1 MKFVISISIVFLVS
15 SFFSQTSSS
24 ALKKEQKKI
33 EKKISNTKT
42 LLNTVKNN
50 ADISLNELR
59 IVDNQIKNREAL
71 VAVYDNQVQAAEI
84 KMLEKSNEINTLKK
98 KSIKLK
104 SQYRAMLLYAYKHR
118 NNSDKIM
125 YILSASSYHEAF
137 KRNKY
142 IKKIAAAQKR
152 QVAIIKQHRQLI
164 SQEIKNVAIE
174 KSQKL
179 VSLEQKKQEKA
190 NIELDKNLLATNLN
204 KLKNEEQKLNTQ
216 LLTEEQ
222 KKQDLKLK
230 ITNAIRVE
238 ISIAEN
244 KRKKK
249 AAQEAKEK
257 AAKEAKEKV
266 AKEAKEKAA
275 KKEKLVVKVK
285 PNNEINPTKV
295 KTPTNVIV
303 PEKVTPKPK
312 VEKEVVFVESDENIA
327 LGTSFATN
335 KGKLPWPV
343 SSGSITEKYGRNAHP
358 TLSGVFTN
366 NNGIDISCPIGQ
378 SVRAIFEGEVTSVF
392 TITGAGKV
400 VIVTHGNYKT
410 VYSNL
415 QSTDVKIGTK
425 VQTKQKIGTLL
436 SEGNIS
442 ICHFEIQLVAN
453 GAIQSLNPSLWISK

>member
-142 IKKIAAAQKR
+142 IKKIASAQKR

-257 AAKEAKEKV
+257 AAKEAKEK
-266 AKEAKEKAA
+266 AA
-275 KKEKLVVKVK
+275 KKEKLVVKEK

-343 SSGSITEKYGRNAHP
+343 SNGSITEKYGRNAHP

-415 QSTDVKIGTK
+415 QSTEVKIGSK

>member
-257 AAKEAKEKV
+257 AAKEAKEK
-266 AKEAKEKAA
+266 AA
-275 KKEKLVVKVK
+275 KKEKLVVKEK

-415 QSTDVKIGTK
+415 
-425 VQTKQKIGTLL
+425 
-436 SEGNIS
+436 
-442 ICHFEIQLVAN
+442 
-453 GAIQSLNPSLWISK
+453 W

>member
-1 MKFVISISIVFLVS
+1 MKFVISISIFFLVPS
-15 SFFSQTSSS
+15 LFCQTSSD

-33 EKKISNTKT
+33 EKKISNTKN

-50 ADISLNELR
+50 ANASLNELR

-142 IKKIAAAQKR
+142 IKKIASAQKR

-179 VSLEQKKQEKA
+179 VSLEQKKQEKV

-204 KLKNEEQKLNTQ
+204 KLKNEEQKLNSQ

-257 AAKEAKEKV
+257 AAKKEKI
-266 AKEAKEKAA
+266 
-275 KKEKLVVKVK
+275 VVKEK
-285 PNNEINPTKV
+285 PNNDIKPTKV

-415 QSTDVKIGTK
+415 QSTDVKIGSK

>member
-1 MKFVISISIVFLVS
+1 MKFVISISIVFFVS
-15 SFFSQTSSS
+15 SFFSQTSSA

-33 EKKISNTKT
+33 ENKISNTKT

-50 ADISLNELR
+50 ANISLNELR

-142 IKKIAAAQKR
+142 IKKIASAQKR

-204 KLKNEEQKLNTQ
+204 KLKNEEQKLNSQ

-257 AAKEAKEKV
+257 AAKKEKI
-266 AKEAKEKAA
+266 
-275 KKEKLVVKVK
+275 VVKEK
-285 PNNEINPTKV
+285 PNNDIKPTKV

-415 QSTDVKIGTK
+415 QSTDVKIGSK

-436 SEGNIS
+436 SKGNIS

>member
-42 LLNTVKNN
+42 LLNTVKIN

-142 IKKIAAAQKR
+142 IKKIASAQKR
-152 QVAIIKQHRQLI
+152 QVAIIKQHQQLI

-257 AAKEAKEKV
+257 AAQEAKD
-266 AKEAKEKAA
+266 KAA
-275 KKEKLVVKVK
+275 KKEKLVVKEK
-285 PNNEINPTKV
+285 PNNEIKPTKV

-303 PEKVTPKPK
+303 PEKVIPKE
-312 VEKEVVFVESDENIA
+312 EKEVVFVESNENIA

-415 QSTDVKIGTK
+415 QSTDVKIGSK
-425 VQTKQKIGTLL
+425 VQTKQKIGALL

>member
-257 AAKEAKEKV
+257 V

-275 KKEKLVVKVK
+275 KKEKLVVKEK

-415 QSTDVKIGTK
+415 QSTDVKIGSK

>member
-1 MKFVISISIVFLVS
+1 MKFVISISIVFFVS
-15 SFFSQTSSS
+15 SFFSQTSSA
-24 ALKKEQKKI
+24 ALKKEQNKI

-42 LLNTVKNN
+42 LLNKVKNN

-84 KMLEKSNEINTLKK
+84 KILEKSNEINTLKK

-142 IKKIAAAQKR
+142 IKKIASAEKR

-204 KLKNEEQKLNTQ
+204 KLKNEEQKLNSQ

-257 AAKEAKEKV
+257 AAK
-266 AKEAKEKAA
+266 
-275 KKEKLVVKVK
+275 KEKLVVKEK

-415 QSTDVKIGTK
+415 QSIDVKIGSK
-425 VQTKQKIGTLL
+425 VQTKQKIGALL

>member
-15 SFFSQTSSS
+15 SFFSQTSST

-33 EKKISNTKT
+33 ENKIYNTKT

-50 ADISLNELR
+50 ANISLNELR

-71 VAVYDNQVQAAEI
+71 VAVYDNQVKAAEI

-142 IKKIAAAQKR
+142 IKKIASAQKR

-179 VSLEQKKQEKA
+179 VSLEQKKKEKA
-190 NIELDKNLLATNLN
+190 NIELDKNLLATNFN
-204 KLKNEEQKLNTQ
+204 KLKNEEQKLNAQ
-216 LLTEEQ
+216 LLIEEK

-249 AAQEAKEK
+249 AEQVAKEK
-257 AAKEAKEKV
+257 ATKKEKV
-266 AKEAKEKAA
+266 
-275 KKEKLVVKVK
+275 VVKEK
-285 PNNEINPTKV
+285 PNNEIKPTKV

-303 PEKVTPKPK
+303 PEKVIPKPK

-415 QSTDVKIGTK
+415 QSTDVKIGSK

-436 SEGNIS
+436 GEGNIS

>member
-257 AAKEAKEKV
+257 AAKKEKQV
-266 AKEAKEKAA
+266 VKEKQ
-275 KKEKLVVKVK
+275 
-285 PNNEINPTKV
+285 NNEINPTKV

-343 SSGSITEKYGRNAHP
+343 SSGSITGKYGRNAHP

-415 QSTDVKIGTK
+415 QSIDVKIGSK
-425 VQTKQKIGTLL
+425 VQTKQKIGALL

>member
-1 MKFVISISIVFLVS
+1 MFD
-15 SFFSQTSSS
+15 
-24 ALKKEQKKI
+24 
-33 EKKISNTKT
+33 
-42 LLNTVKNN
+42 LN
-50 ADISLNELR
+50 
-59 IVDNQIKNREAL
+59 
-71 VAVYDNQVQAAEI
+71 
-84 KMLEKSNEINTLKK
+84 
-98 KSIKLK
+98 
-104 SQYRAMLLYAYKHR
+104 
-118 NNSDKIM
+118 
-125 YILSASSYHEAF
+125 
-137 KRNKY
+137 
-142 IKKIAAAQKR
+142 
-152 QVAIIKQHRQLI
+152 IKQEL
-164 SQEIKNVAIE
+164 
-174 KSQKL
+174 
-179 VSLEQKKQEKA
+179 KQ
-190 NIELDKNLLATNLN
+190 
-204 KLKNEEQKLNTQ
+204 
-216 LLTEEQ
+216 
-222 KKQDLKLK
+222 K
-230 ITNAIRVE
+230 ITNAIRTE

-249 AAQEAKEK
+249 AEQ
-257 AAKEAKEKV
+257 
-266 AKEAKEKAA
+266 EAKEKAA
-275 KKEKLVVKVK
+275 KKEKIIVKEK
-285 PNNEINPTKV
+285 PNNDIKPTKV

-415 QSTDVKIGTK
+415 QSTDVKIGSK

>member
-257 AAKEAKEKV
+257 AAKEAKEK
-266 AKEAKEKAA
+266 AA
-275 KKEKLVVKVK
+275 KKEKLVVKEK

-343 SSGSITEKYGRNAHP
+343 SNGSITEKYGRNAHP

-415 QSTDVKIGTK
+415 QSTDVKIGSK

>member
-42 LLNTVKNN
+42 LLNKVKNN

-142 IKKIAAAQKR
+142 IKKIASAQKR

-222 KKQDLKLK
+222 KKQDLKVK

-257 AAKEAKEKV
+257 V

-275 KKEKLVVKVK
+275 KKEKLVVKEK

>member
-142 IKKIAAAQKR
+142 IKKIASAQKR

-257 AAKEAKEKV
+257 AAK
-266 AKEAKEKAA
+266 
-275 KKEKLVVKVK
+275 KEKLVVKEK

-312 VEKEVVFVESDENIA
+312 VEKEVVFVESDENRA

-415 QSTDVKIGTK
+415 QSTDVKIGSK
-425 VQTKQKIGTLL
+425 VQTKQKIGALL

>member
-1 MKFVISISIVFLVS
+1 MKFVISISIFFLVPS
-15 SFFSQTSSS
+15 LFCQTSSD

-50 ADISLNELR
+50 ANASLNELR

-71 VAVYDNQVQAAEI
+71 VAVYDNQVQASEI
-84 KMLEKSNEINTLKK
+84 KMLEKSNEINTLKN

-104 SQYRAMLLYAYKHR
+104 RQYRAMLLYAYKHR
-118 NNSDKIM
+118 NNSGKLM
-125 YILSASSYHEAF
+125 YILSSSNYNEAY

-142 IKKIAAAQKR
+142 IKKIASAQKR

-164 SQEIKNVAIE
+164 SQEIKNVSFE

-179 VSLEQKKQEKA
+179 LSLEQKKQEKA
-190 NIELDKNLLATNLN
+190 NIELDKNLLATNFN
-204 KLKNEEQKLNTQ
+204 KLKNEEQKLNAQ
-216 LLTEEQ
+216 LLIEEK
-222 KKQDLKLK
+222 KKQELKQK
-230 ITNAIRVE
+230 ITNAIRTE

-249 AAQEAKEK
+249 AEQEAKEK
-257 AAKEAKEKV
+257 I
-266 AKEAKEKAA
+266 A
-275 KKEKLVVKVK
+275 KKEKKVVKEK
-285 PNNEINPTKV
+285 PNNEIKPTKV

-366 NNGIDISCPIGQ
+366 NNGIDISCPLGQ

-415 QSTDVKIGTK
+415 QSTDVKIGSK

>member
-1 MKFVISISIVFLVS
+1 MKFVISISIVFFVS
-15 SFFSQTSSS
+15 SFFSQTSSA

-33 EKKISNTKT
+33 ENKISNTKT

-50 ADISLNELR
+50 ANISLNELR

-142 IKKIAAAQKR
+142 IKKIASAQKR

-190 NIELDKNLLATNLN
+190 DIELDKNLLATNLN
-204 KLKNEEQKLNTQ
+204 KLKNEEQKLNSQ

-257 AAKEAKEKV
+257 AAKKEKI
-266 AKEAKEKAA
+266 
-275 KKEKLVVKVK
+275 VVKEK
-285 PNNEINPTKV
+285 PNNDIKPTKV

-415 QSTDVKIGTK
+415 QSTDVKIGSK
-425 VQTKQKIGTLL
+425 VQTKQNIGSLIQ
-436 SEGNIS
+436 EGNIS
-442 ICHFEIQLVAN
+442 ICHFEIHQVIN
-453 GAIQSLNPSLWISK
+453 GITQSLNPSLWISK

>member
-222 KKQDLKLK
+222 KKQDLKVK

-257 AAKEAKEKV
+257 AAKEAKEK
-266 AKEAKEKAA
+266 AA
-275 KKEKLVVKVK
+275 KKEKLVVKEK

-366 NNGIDISCPIGQ
+366 NNGIDISCPLGQ

-415 QSTDVKIGTK
+415 QSTDVKIGSK

>member
-1 MKFVISISIVFLVS
+1 MKFVISISIFFLVPS
-15 SFFSQTSSS
+15 LFCQTSSD

-50 ADISLNELR
+50 ANISLNELR

-142 IKKIAAAQKR
+142 IKKIASAQKR
-152 QVAIIKQHRQLI
+152 QVAIIKQHQQLI

-257 AAKEAKEKV
+257 AAQ
-266 AKEAKEKAA
+266 EAKEKAA
-275 KKEKLVVKVK
+275 KKEKLVVKEK
-285 PNNEINPTKV
+285 PNNEIKPTKV

-303 PEKVTPKPK
+303 PEKVIPKE
-312 VEKEVVFVESDENIA
+312 EKEVVFVESNENIA
-327 LGTSFATN
+327 LGTSFSTN

-415 QSTDVKIGTK
+415 QSTDVKIGSK

>member
-1 MKFVISISIVFLVS
+1 MKFVISISIVFFVS
-15 SFFSQTSSS
+15 SFFSQTSSA

-33 EKKISNTKT
+33 ENKISNTKT

-50 ADISLNELR
+50 ANISLNELR

-142 IKKIAAAQKR
+142 IKKIASAQKR
-152 QVAIIKQHRQLI
+152 QVAIIKHHRQLI

-204 KLKNEEQKLNTQ
+204 KLKNEEQKLNSQ

-257 AAKEAKEKV
+257 AAKKEKI
-266 AKEAKEKAA
+266 
-275 KKEKLVVKVK
+275 VVKEK
-285 PNNEINPTKV
+285 PNNEIKPTKV

-415 QSTDVKIGTK
+415 QSTDVKIGSK

>member
-59 IVDNQIKNREAL
+59 IVNNQIKNREAL

-249 AAQEAKEK
+249 AAKEAKEK
-257 AAKEAKEKV
+257 A

-275 KKEKLVVKVK
+275 KKEKLVVKEK

-343 SSGSITEKYGRNAHP
+343 SNGSITEKYGRNAHP

-415 QSTDVKIGTK
+415 QSTDVKIGSK

>member
-15 SFFSQTSSS
+15 SFFSQTSSA
-24 ALKKEQKKI
+24 ALKKEQNKI

-42 LLNTVKNN
+42 LLNKVKNN

-142 IKKIAAAQKR
+142 IKKIASAQKR

-204 KLKNEEQKLNTQ
+204 KLKNEEQKLNSQ

-257 AAKEAKEKV
+257 AAK
-266 AKEAKEKAA
+266 
-275 KKEKLVVKVK
+275 KEKLVVKEK

-366 NNGIDISCPIGQ
+366 NNGIDISCPLGQ

-415 QSTDVKIGTK
+415 QSIDVKIGSK
-425 VQTKQKIGTLL
+425 VQTKQKIGALL

>member
-15 SFFSQTSSS
+15 SFFSQTSST

-33 EKKISNTKT
+33 ENKISNTKT

-50 ADISLNELR
+50 ANISLNELR

-71 VAVYDNQVQAAEI
+71 VAVYDNQVQASEI
-84 KMLEKSNEINTLKK
+84 KMREKSNEINTLKN

-104 SQYRAMLLYAYKHR
+104 RQYRAMLLYAYKHR
-118 NNSDKIM
+118 NNSGKLM
-125 YILSASSYHEAF
+125 YILSSSNYNEAY

-142 IKKIAAAQKR
+142 IKKIASAQKR

-164 SQEIKNVAIE
+164 SQEIKNVSFE

-204 KLKNEEQKLNTQ
+204 KLKNQEQKLNAQ
-216 LLTEEQ
+216 LLIEEK
-222 KKQDLKLK
+222 KKQELKQK
-230 ITNAIRVE
+230 ITNAIRTE

-249 AAQEAKEK
+249 AEKEEKEK
-257 AAKEAKEKV
+257 I
-266 AKEAKEKAA
+266 A
-275 KKEKLVVKVK
+275 KKEKKVVKEK
-285 PNNEINPTKV
+285 PNNEIKPTKV

-415 QSTDVKIGTK
+415 QSTDVKIGSK

>member
-257 AAKEAKEKV
+257 AAKEAKEK
-266 AKEAKEKAA
+266 AA
-275 KKEKLVVKVK
+275 KKEKLVVKEK

-415 QSTDVKIGTK
+415 QSTDVKIGSK

>member
-1 MKFVISISIVFLVS
+1 
-15 SFFSQTSSS
+15 
-24 ALKKEQKKI
+24 
-33 EKKISNTKT
+33 
-42 LLNTVKNN
+42 
-50 ADISLNELR
+50 
-59 IVDNQIKNREAL
+59 
-71 VAVYDNQVQAAEI
+71 
-84 KMLEKSNEINTLKK
+84 
-98 KSIKLK
+98 
-104 SQYRAMLLYAYKHR
+104 
-118 NNSDKIM
+118 
-125 YILSASSYHEAF
+125 
-137 KRNKY
+137 
-142 IKKIAAAQKR
+142 
-152 QVAIIKQHRQLI
+152 
-164 SQEIKNVAIE
+164 
-174 KSQKL
+174 
-179 VSLEQKKQEKA
+179 
-190 NIELDKNLLATNLN
+190 LLATNFN
-204 KLKNEEQKLNTQ
+204 KLKNQEQKLNAQ
-216 LLTEEQ
+216 LLIEEK
-222 KKQDLKLK
+222 KKQELKQK
-230 ITNAIRVE
+230 ITNAIRTE

-249 AAQEAKEK
+249 AEKEEKEK
-257 AAKEAKEKV
+257 I
-266 AKEAKEKAA
+266 A
-275 KKEKLVVKVK
+275 KKEKKVVKEK
-285 PNNEINPTKV
+285 PNNEIKPTKV

-392 TITGAGKV
+392 TITRAGKV

-415 QSTDVKIGTK
+415 QSTDVKIGSK

>member
-142 IKKIAAAQKR
+142 IKKIASAQKR

-204 KLKNEEQKLNTQ
+204 KLKNEEQKLNSQ

-257 AAKEAKEKV
+257 AAK
-266 AKEAKEKAA
+266 
-275 KKEKLVVKVK
+275 KEKLVVKEK

-415 QSTDVKIGTK
+415 QSTDVKIGSK

>member
-1 MKFVISISIVFLVS
+1 MKFVISISIFFLIPS
-15 SFFSQTSSS
+15 LFCQTSSE

-33 EKKISNTKT
+33 EKKISNTKA

-50 ADISLNELR
+50 ANASLNELR
-59 IVDNQIKNREAL
+59 IVDDQIKNREAL

-164 SQEIKNVAIE
+164 SQEIKNVSFE

-190 NIELDKNLLATNLN
+190 NIELDKNLLATNFN
-204 KLKNEEQKLNTQ
+204 KLKNEEQKLNAQ
-216 LLTEEQ
+216 LLIEEK
-222 KKQDLKLK
+222 KKQELKQK
-230 ITNAIRVE
+230 ITNAIRAE

-249 AAQEAKEK
+249 AEQEAKEK
-257 AAKEAKEKV
+257 I
-266 AKEAKEKAA
+266 A
-275 KKEKLVVKVK
+275 KKEKKVVKEK

-343 SSGSITEKYGRNAHP
+343 SSGSITEKYGKNAHP

-415 QSTDVKIGTK
+415 QSTDVKIGSK

>member
-84 KMLEKSNEINTLKK
+84 KILEKSNEINTLKK

-257 AAKEAKEKV
+257 AAK
-266 AKEAKEKAA
+266 
-275 KKEKLVVKVK
+275 KEKLVVKEK

-415 QSTDVKIGTK
+415 QSIDVKIGSK
-425 VQTKQKIGTLL
+425 VQTKQKIGALL

>member
-142 IKKIAAAQKR
+142 IKKIASAQKR

-204 KLKNEEQKLNTQ
+204 KLKNEEQKLNSQ

-257 AAKEAKEKV
+257 AAK
-266 AKEAKEKAA
+266 
-275 KKEKLVVKVK
+275 KEKLVVKEK

-415 QSTDVKIGTK
+415 QSTDVKIGSK
-425 VQTKQKIGTLL
+425 VQTKQKIGALL

>member
-1 MKFVISISIVFLVS
+1 
-15 SFFSQTSSS
+15 
-24 ALKKEQKKI
+24 
-33 EKKISNTKT
+33 
-42 LLNTVKNN
+42 
-50 ADISLNELR
+50 
-59 IVDNQIKNREAL
+59 
-71 VAVYDNQVQAAEI
+71 
-84 KMLEKSNEINTLKK
+84 
-98 KSIKLK
+98 
-104 SQYRAMLLYAYKHR
+104 MLLYAYKHR

-142 IKKIAAAQKR
+142 IKKIASAQKR
-152 QVAIIKQHRQLI
+152 QVAIIKQHQQLI

-257 AAKEAKEKV
+257 AAQ
-266 AKEAKEKAA
+266 EAKEKAA
-275 KKEKLVVKVK
+275 KKEKLVVKEK
-285 PNNEINPTKV
+285 PNNEIKPTKV

-303 PEKVTPKPK
+303 PEKVIPKE
-312 VEKEVVFVESDENIA
+312 EKEVVFVESNENIA
-327 LGTSFATN
+327 LGTSFSTN

-415 QSTDVKIGTK
+415 QSTDVKIGSK

>member
-1 MKFVISISIVFLVS
+1 MKFVISISIFFLVPS
-15 SFFSQTSSS
+15 LFCQTSSD

-33 EKKISNTKT
+33 EKKISNTKN

-50 ADISLNELR
+50 ANASLNELR

-125 YILSASSYHEAF
+125 YILSASSYHEAI

-142 IKKIAAAQKR
+142 IKKIASAQKR
-152 QVAIIKQHRQLI
+152 QVAIIKQHQQLI

-190 NIELDKNLLATNLN
+190 SIELDKNLLATNLN
-204 KLKNEEQKLNTQ
+204 KLKNEEQKLNAQ
-216 LLTEEQ
+216 LIIEEK
-222 KKQDLKLK
+222 KKQELKQK
-230 ITNAIRVE
+230 ISNAIKVE

-249 AAQEAKEK
+249 AEQVAKEK
-257 AAKEAKEKV
+257 AT
-266 AKEAKEKAA
+266 
-275 KKEKLVVKVK
+275 KKEKLVVKEK
-285 PNNEINPTKV
+285 PNNEIKPTKV

-303 PEKVTPKPK
+303 PEKVTPMPK
-312 VEKEVVFVESDENIA
+312 VEKEIIYVESDENIA

-415 QSTDVKIGTK
+415 QSTDVKIGSK

>member
-1 MKFVISISIVFLVS
+1 MKFVISISIVFFVS
-15 SFFSQTSSS
+15 SFFSQTSSA

-33 EKKISNTKT
+33 ENKISNTKT

-50 ADISLNELR
+50 ANISLNELR

-142 IKKIAAAQKR
+142 IKKIASAQKR

-204 KLKNEEQKLNTQ
+204 KLKNEEQKLNSQ

-257 AAKEAKEKV
+257 AAKKEKI
-266 AKEAKEKAA
+266 
-275 KKEKLVVKVK
+275 VVKEK
-285 PNNEINPTKV
+285 PNNDIKPTKV

-366 NNGIDISCPIGQ
+366 NNGIDISCPLGQ

-415 QSTDVKIGTK
+415 QSTDVKIGSK

>member
-15 SFFSQTSSS
+15 SFFSQTSSA

-33 EKKISNTKT
+33 ENKISNTKT

-50 ADISLNELR
+50 ANISLNELR

-142 IKKIAAAQKR
+142 IKKIASAQKR

-204 KLKNEEQKLNTQ
+204 KLKNEEQKLNSQ

-257 AAKEAKEKV
+257 AAKKEKI
-266 AKEAKEKAA
+266 
-275 KKEKLVVKVK
+275 VVKEK
-285 PNNEINPTKV
+285 PNNDIKPTKV

-415 QSTDVKIGTK
+415 QSTDVKIGSK

>member
-84 KMLEKSNEINTLKK
+84 KMLEKSNEIKTLKK

-257 AAKEAKEKV
+257 V

-275 KKEKLVVKVK
+275 KKEKLVVKEK

-343 SSGSITEKYGRNAHP
+343 SNGSITEKYGRNAHP

>member
-42 LLNTVKNN
+42 LLNKVKNN

-142 IKKIAAAQKR
+142 IKKIASAQKR

-257 AAKEAKEKV
+257 AAK
-266 AKEAKEKAA
+266 
-275 KKEKLVVKVK
+275 KEKLVVKEK

-415 QSTDVKIGTK
+415 QSIDVKIGSK
-425 VQTKQKIGTLL
+425 VQTKQKIGALL

>member
-1 MKFVISISIVFLVS
+1 MKFVISISIFFLIPS
-15 SFFSQTSSS
+15 LFCQTSSE

-33 EKKISNTKT
+33 EKKISNTKA

-50 ADISLNELR
+50 ANASLNELR

-164 SQEIKNVAIE
+164 SQEIKNVSFE

-190 NIELDKNLLATNLN
+190 NIELDKNLLATNFN
-204 KLKNEEQKLNTQ
+204 KLKNEEQKLNAQ
-216 LLTEEQ
+216 LLIEEK
-222 KKQDLKLK
+222 KKQELKQK
-230 ITNAIRVE
+230 ITNAIRAE

-249 AAQEAKEK
+249 AEQEAKEK
-257 AAKEAKEKV
+257 I
-266 AKEAKEKAA
+266 A
-275 KKEKLVVKVK
+275 KKEKKVVKEK

-343 SSGSITEKYGRNAHP
+343 SSGSITEKYGKNAHP

-415 QSTDVKIGTK
+415 QSTDVKIGSK

>member
-1 MKFVISISIVFLVS
+1 MKFVISISIFFLVPS
-15 SFFSQTSSS
+15 LFCQTSSD

-33 EKKISNTKT
+33 EKKISNTKN

-50 ADISLNELR
+50 ANASLNELR

-142 IKKIAAAQKR
+142 IKKIASAQKR

-204 KLKNEEQKLNTQ
+204 KLKNEEQKLNSQ

-257 AAKEAKEKV
+257 AAKKEKI
-266 AKEAKEKAA
+266 
-275 KKEKLVVKVK
+275 VVKEK
-285 PNNEINPTKV
+285 PNNDIKPTKV

-415 QSTDVKIGTK
+415 QSTDVKIGSK

>member
-142 IKKIAAAQKR
+142 IKKIASAQKR
-152 QVAIIKQHRQLI
+152 QVAIIKQHQQLI

-222 KKQDLKLK
+222 KKQDLKVK

-257 AAKEAKEKV
+257 AAKEAKEK
-266 AKEAKEKAA
+266 AA
-275 KKEKLVVKVK
+275 KKEKLVVKEK

-415 QSTDVKIGTK
+415 QSTDVKIGSK
-425 VQTKQKIGTLL
+425 VQTKQKIGALL

>member
-1 MKFVISISIVFLVS
+1 MKFVISISIFFLVPIL
-15 SFFSQTSSS
+15 FCQTSSD

-50 ADISLNELR
+50 ANASLNELR

-142 IKKIAAAQKR
+142 IKKIASAQKR

-204 KLKNEEQKLNTQ
+204 KLKNEEQKLNSQ

-257 AAKEAKEKV
+257 AAKKEKI
-266 AKEAKEKAA
+266 
-275 KKEKLVVKVK
+275 VVKEK
-285 PNNEINPTKV
+285 PNNDIKPTKV

-303 PEKVTPKPK
+303 PEKVTQKPK

-415 QSTDVKIGTK
+415 QSTDVKIGSK

>member
-42 LLNTVKNN
+42 LLNKVKNN

-84 KMLEKSNEINTLKK
+84 KILEKSNEINTLKK

-142 IKKIAAAQKR
+142 IKKIASAQKR
-152 QVAIIKQHRQLI
+152 QVAIIKQHQQLI

-204 KLKNEEQKLNTQ
+204 KLKNEEQKLNSQ

-257 AAKEAKEKV
+257 AAK
-266 AKEAKEKAA
+266 
-275 KKEKLVVKVK
+275 KEKLVVKEK

-415 QSTDVKIGTK
+415 QSIDVKIGSK
-425 VQTKQKIGTLL
+425 VQTKQKIGALL

>member
-50 ADISLNELR
+50 ANISLNELR

-142 IKKIAAAQKR
+142 IKKIASAQKR
-152 QVAIIKQHRQLI
+152 QVAIIKQHQQLI

-249 AAQEAKEK
+249 SAQEAKEK
-257 AAKEAKEKV
+257 AAQ
-266 AKEAKEKAA
+266 EAKEKAA
-275 KKEKLVVKVK
+275 KKEKLVVKEK
-285 PNNEINPTKV
+285 PNNEIKPTKI

-303 PEKVTPKPK
+303 PEKVIPKE
-312 VEKEVVFVESDENIA
+312 EKEVVFVESNENIA

-415 QSTDVKIGTK
+415 QSTDVKIGSK
-425 VQTKQKIGTLL
+425 VQTKQKIGALL